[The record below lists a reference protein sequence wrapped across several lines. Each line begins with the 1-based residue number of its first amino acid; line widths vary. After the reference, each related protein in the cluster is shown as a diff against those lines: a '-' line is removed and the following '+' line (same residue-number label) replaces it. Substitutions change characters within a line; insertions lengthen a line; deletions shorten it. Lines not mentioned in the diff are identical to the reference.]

1 MDSPPVFPTLLSPI
15 VLGAHTVRNRT
26 LMGSMHTGLDGLDQ
40 GVERLAAFY
49 AERAR
54 GGAGLIVTGGF
65 AMNLEALLDDHG
77 PQLITPEQADALRPI
92 PQAVHAGG
100 GKILLQ
106 VLHTGRYGK
115 TAQLVGASSIPITDC
130 P

>member
-49 AERAR
+49 AS
-54 GGAGLIVTGGF
+54 
-65 AMNLEALLDDHG
+65 ALDHRL
-77 PQLITPEQADALRPI
+77 P
-92 PQAVHAGG
+92 
-100 GKILLQ
+100 
-106 VLHTGRYGK
+106 
-115 TAQLVGASSIPITDC
+115 
-130 P
+130 